1 MNIVEQVQNV
11 LYQCNLFSNFNQN
24 LVVAVSGGPDSIC
37 LLDALV
43 KISANIPF
51 NIHVIHINH
60 KIRKYESDMDE
71 KYVEDYC
78 KKSNIIF
85 HSESV
90 DIPKFAKKLKQS
102 IETTARN
109 IRYEKLFQYCKKINS
124 NFLLTAHNA
133 NDSVETVMMNFIRGS
148 GLRGLKGIVL
158 EREVDG
164 IKLIRPLINIQRK
177 DIESYLNQ
185 NGIKP
190 RIDSSND
197 DIQYTRNNIRKNT
210 LPILE
215 KLNPGLQENL
225 LQLSKISLEIDDYFQ
240 EKITFHLKKLIISTN
255 LDKSEY
261 KSIVI
266 DRNYFNKLEKIIQ
279 SYLIDKIFNM
289 VTTSSTNHLN
299 YQLIQNAIHLIN
311 NQSSRKLNLP
321 QNIILEVDYKSISF
335 YEDNKD
341 TIYPDIN
348 PLEIRLDGSI
358 TKFDNW
364 ELRTEKIENI
374 DSGKKLEQIINIA
387 KEKNYEGYF
396 DYDSI
401 GCSLFIRY
409 RNIGDKFAPI
419 GLSGHQS
426 LKKFMS
432 NRHIPIS
439 QRDTIPIITN
449 GSKILWV
456 IPYQTSQFARIT
468 NETTTIL
475 KISVVNE

>member
-1 MNIVEQVQNV
+1 
-11 LYQCNLFSNFNQN
+11 
-24 LVVAVSGGPDSIC
+24 
-37 LLDALV
+37 
-43 KISANIPF
+43 
-51 NIHVIHINH
+51 
-60 KIRKYESDMDE
+60 
-71 KYVEDYC
+71 
-78 KKSNIIF
+78 
-85 HSESV
+85 
-90 DIPKFAKKLKQS
+90 
-102 IETTARN
+102 
-109 IRYEKLFQYCKKINS
+109 
-124 NFLLTAHNA
+124 
-133 NDSVETVMMNFIRGS
+133 
-148 GLRGLKGIVL
+148 
-158 EREVDG
+158 
-164 IKLIRPLINIQRK
+164 
-177 DIESYLNQ
+177 
-185 NGIKP
+185 
-190 RIDSSND
+190 
-197 DIQYTRNNIRKNT
+197 
-210 LPILE
+210 
-215 KLNPGLQENL
+215 
-225 LQLSKISLEIDDYFQ
+225 
-240 EKITFHLKKLIISTN
+240 KLIISTN

-261 KSIVI
+261 KSLVI

-335 YEDNKD
+335 YENNKD
-341 TIYPDIN
+341 AICPDIN

-396 DYDSI
+396 DYDNI
-401 GCSLFIRY
+401 GCNLFIRY
-409 RNIGDKFAPI
+409 RNIGDKFEPI